1 MGVYLGAANIQAA
14 HMIRLN
20 SVDDLI
26 GKTIEI

>member
-1 MGVYLGAANIQAA
+1 MGVYLGANIQAA